1 MADLGKPHLS
11 SETVAKVEITVT
23 DGNYYLN
30 CSLRVAKYFF
40 LPQTNCLISG
50 KLIWLLCTVYTNT
63 QVFLFLISLHGRLT
77 PLLSFIHLV
86 NDCAPMFTQKE
97 YNVTLLL
104 PTYENVAVIQVNA
117 TDQDSSENSTL
128 RYDIIEGNKDG
139 VFAIDPETGVITT
152 R

>member
-11 SETVAKVEITVT
+11 SETMAKVEITVT
-23 DGNYYLN
+23 D
-30 CSLRVAKYFF
+30 
-40 LPQTNCLISG
+40 
-50 KLIWLLCTVYTNT
+50 
-63 QVFLFLISLHGRLT
+63 
-77 PLLSFIHLV
+77 V
-86 NDCAPMFTQKE
+86 NDCAPIFTQKE

-139 VFAIDPETGVITT
+139 VFAIDSESGIITT